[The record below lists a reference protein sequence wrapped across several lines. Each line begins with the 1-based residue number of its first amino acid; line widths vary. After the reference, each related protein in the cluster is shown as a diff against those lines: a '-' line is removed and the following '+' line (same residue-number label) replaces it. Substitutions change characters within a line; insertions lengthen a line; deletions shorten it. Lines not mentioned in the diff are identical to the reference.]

1 MMLYAE
7 PMSEFPRYAIYF
19 APDADR
25 ALTRFGA
32 EIVGYDAFSG
42 RDIDHPASVLAAF
55 PDWSGM
61 TADPRKYGF
70 HGTLKAPFPLASG
83 KSEQDL
89 LTAIAQFVAAPREI
103 PIIAPVVRAI
113 SGFNAIV
120 PNDDDDDLQLLAE
133 ACVREFDVFR
143 APMSEDDRARR
154 RPDALT
160 PRQIEHLDDWGY
172 PYVFEDFR
180 FHMTLTERLP
190 EARSVA
196 VLTLLQ
202 NRFAELGI
210 DALRIDSIALFKQD
224 SPSSRFRIVKHVP
237 LTQG

>member
-1 MMLYAE
+1 MLYAE

-42 RDIDHPASVLAAF
+42 RDIDHPAAVLADF
-55 PDWSGM
+55 PNWAGM

-89 LTAIAQFVAAPREI
+89 LATIAQFAAQPREI

-113 SGFNAIV
+113 SGFHAIV

-133 ACVREFDVFR
+133 ACVREFDSFR
-143 APMSEDDRARR
+143 APMSADDRARR
-154 RPDALT
+154 KPDALT

-180 FHMTLTERLP
+180 FHMTLTGRLP
-190 EARSVA
+190 DAHGAA
-196 VLTLLQ
+196 VLTMLQ

-210 DALRIDSIALFKQD
+210 DELRIDSIALFKQD
-224 SPSSRFRIVKHVP
+224 SATSRFRIVKHVA